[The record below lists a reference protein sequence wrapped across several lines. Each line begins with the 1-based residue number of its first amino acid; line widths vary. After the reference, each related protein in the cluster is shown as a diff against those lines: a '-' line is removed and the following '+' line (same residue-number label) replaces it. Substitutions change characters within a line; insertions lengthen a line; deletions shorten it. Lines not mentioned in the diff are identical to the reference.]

1 MDMGKPVGVD
11 ETVLQYRH
19 EYKYICSAQQ
29 LMCIGQRII
38 PYMKPDTHAQDTRFY
53 TVRSLYFDDYAHKC
67 FYENLSG
74 TEPREKF
81 RIRLYNSDASFIT
94 LELKQKIH
102 GMTKKHSCPVTKEQC
117 MLLSEGRTADI
128 RALDSPIYR
137 KFCIAQQTRLLKP
150 KVVVEYD
157 RVPFVY
163 RDGNVR
169 VTFDMN
175 IRSGTCINQFLREQ
189 VRTVPVMP
197 SGVHVLEVK
206 FDEFLPEFI
215 RQAMQIDGLR
225 QTAYSKY
232 CMCRKQ
238 NLRGNTNEI

>member
-1 MDMGKPVGVD
+1 MGKPVGVD
-11 ETVLQYRH
+11 KTVLQYRH

-29 LMCIGQRII
+29 LMCIRQRII
-38 PYMKPDTHAQDTRFY
+38 PYMKPDAHAQDTEFY
-53 TVRSLYFDDYAHKC
+53 TVRSLYFDDYTNSC

-74 TEPREKF
+74 TDPREKF
-81 RIRLYNSDASFIT
+81 RIRLYNGNVSYIM
-94 LELKQKIH
+94 LELKQKVH
-102 GMTKKHSCPVTKEQC
+102 GMTKKHACPVTKEQC
-117 MLLSEGRTADI
+117 LPLSEGKIADI

-137 KFCIAQQTRLLKP
+137 KLCIEQQTRLLKP
-150 KVVVEYD
+150 KVIVEYD

-175 IRSGTCINQFLREQ
+175 IRSGMCVSQFLLEK
-189 VRTVPVMP
+189 VRTVPIMP

-215 RQAMQIDGLR
+215 RQAIQIDGLR

>member
-1 MDMGKPVGVD
+1 MLHTLLGTHFVNI
-11 ETVLQYRH
+11 R
-19 EYKYICSAQQ
+19 
-29 LMCIGQRII
+29 LMCIRQRII
-38 PYMKPDTHAQDTRFY
+38 PYMKPDAHAQDTEFY
-53 TVRSLYFDDYAHKC
+53 TVRSMYFDDYTNSC

-74 TEPREKF
+74 TDPREKF
-81 RIRLYNSDASFIT
+81 RIRLYNGNVSYIM
-94 LELKQKIH
+94 LELKQKVH
-102 GMTKKHSCPVTKEQC
+102 GMTKKHACPVTKEQC
-117 MLLSEGRTADI
+117 LPLSEGKIADI

-137 KFCIAQQTRLLKP
+137 KFCIEQQTRLLKP
-150 KVVVEYD
+150 KVIVEYD

-175 IRSGTCINQFLREQ
+175 IRSGMCVSQFLLEK
-189 VRTVPVMP
+189 VRTVPIMP

-215 RQAMQIDGLR
+215 RQAIQIDGLR